1 MRTKEHKIKRMSMV
15 AIAAAAM
22 VLILSGFNCLTKPK
36 KQPLVVERQQCVL
49 QFMVGNIPCEDFHI
63 GITMDIPVDGDPVL
77 VDSVVRLLNQAL
89 YNFMD
94 DSHETRFAPEKVYC
108 ADAKR
113 LLQHYR
119 ETYRPFIVDTCY
131 KGDEPYCFPDFFHYL
146 TAVMVEQTEKFVT
159 YKVSKYFV
167 GEGDFEYSTW
177 VTFDKRDGHRLP
189 EVISFADFMRFLEEH
204 PDQRTDTWGD
214 MQYNISEGY
223 DVKGRNSFGLKSDKV
238 WNEYHYDPGII
249 DTMWYDMKVIKP
261 YLSKEAKE
269 LLK

>member
-1 MRTKEHKIKRMSMV
+1 MFHKKTRKSCLWLLVAGIMALALTGYNTSTKSR
-15 AIAAAAM
+15 
-22 VLILSGFNCLTKPK
+22 
-36 KQPLVVERQQCVL
+36 KQPLVVERQECVL
-49 QFMVGNIPCEDFHI
+49 QFMVGIIPSEDFHI

-77 VDSVVRLLNQAL
+77 VDSVMRLLNQAI

-94 DSHETRFAPEKVYC
+94 DRSKPYFAPEKVYC
-108 ADAKR
+108 ADTKR
-113 LLQHYR
+113 LLQHYHDA
-119 ETYRPFIVDTCY
+119 YRPFIVDTCY

-146 TAVMVEQTEKFVT
+146 TVVMVEQTEKFVT
-159 YKVSKYFV
+159 YKVSVYFV

-189 EVISFADFMRFLEEH
+189 EVISDADFMRFLEEH

-223 DVKGRNSFGLKSDKV
+223 GIKSDKV

-269 LLK
+269 LLNQ